1 VSAIE
6 DGNSLKAMKARRD
19 FERAQESYR
28 VKYILY
34 EWLGK
39 VKWCYLC
46 GMYLVD
52 PKYEGDFIKE
62 HRVH

>member
-1 VSAIE
+1 MQ
-6 DGNSLKAMKARRD
+6 DCNSLTDARTRHEFD
-19 FERAQESYR
+19 KAQESYR
-28 VKYILY
+28 AKYILY

-46 GMYLVD
+46 GIYLVD